1 MITATLH
8 EGKIFVSLDG
18 PPDRARAWDPS
29 FCARMATRWEAYG
42 DWWAKDAKILRKAL
56 KTYHRENAA

>member
-42 DWWAKDAKILRKAL
+42 DWWAKDAAILRQAIADFN
-56 KTYHRENAA
+56 TQDEA